1 MNRIF
6 NLRTGIIA
14 SAFLMLLSCNTSNES
29 TITKCNQDHAIQAT
43 YWYQSAAENAA
54 LYHQGFNIAKDR
66 IDEIAK
72 MKHTKTPA
80 VVLDIDETII
90 DNSFFQVESIRKGLP
105 YSDERWSDWVKK
117 EVAKPVPGA
126 VRFIEYALEKNVS
139 VIYITNR
146 DESLRESTL
155 RNLTAIGFPEIP
167 NENYLFK
174 TTGSDKTERRAMMAE
189 KYELLL
195 FMGDNLSDFS
205 AVFDDRS
212 DNNGFGAVEENR
224 DQFGRNF
231 IVFANPTYGDWQ
243 KKLLKDGNNVDC
255 IDKKMVN
262 ILKN

>member
-6 NLRTGIIA
+6 ILRTGIIA
-14 SAFLMLLSCNTSNES
+14 SAFLMLLSCNTSDES
-29 TITKCNQDHAIQAT
+29 TIAKCNQDHSIQAT

-72 MKHTKTPA
+72 MKHTKKPA

-90 DNSFFQVESIRKGLP
+90 DNSFFQAESIREKLP
-105 YSDERWSDWVKK
+105 YSKERWNNWVKK
-117 EVAKPVPGA
+117 EVATAVPGA
-126 VRFIEYALEKNVS
+126 IRFIEYALEKNVT
-139 VIYITNR
+139 VIFITNR
-146 DESLRESTL
+146 EESVRESTL
-155 RNLTAIGFPEIP
+155 RNLAAIGFPVLP
-167 NENYLFK
+167 NENYLFR
-174 TTGSDKTERRAMMAE
+174 TTVSDKTERRAIMAE

-212 DNNGFGAVEENR
+212 VNNGFGAVEENS

-243 KKLLKDGNNVDC
+243 KELLTNGDESC
-255 IDKKMVN
+255 TDKKMVKD
-262 ILKN
+262 LRE

>member
-1 MNRIF
+1 MNHIF
-6 NLRTGIIA
+6 LLRTGIVA
-14 SAFLMLLSCNTSNES
+14 STFLMLFSCTSSES
-29 TITKCNQDHAIQAT
+29 TTAECTQNHAIQAT

-72 MKHTKTPA
+72 MKHSKTPA

-90 DNSFFQVESIRKGLP
+90 DNSFFQVESIRKGIP
-105 YSDERWSDWVKK
+105 YSDERWSNWVKK

-155 RNLTAIGFPEIP
+155 RNMAAIGFPDVP
-167 NENYLFK
+167 SDNYLFK
-174 TTGSDKTERRAMMAE
+174 TTVSDKSERRAFMAE

-212 DNNGFGAVEENR
+212 EKNGFGAVEENS
-224 DQFGRNF
+224 DKFGRNF

-243 KKLLKDGNNVDC
+243 KKFLISNKDTCV
-255 IDKKMVN
+255 DKKMMKH
-262 ILKN
+262 LKE